1 MQHHLS
7 VHVQLPSW
15 QHQLQL
21 CQNDW
26 HLLLQMLKARLT
38 DALLSEDPSRSRYS
52 KTAACCST
60 CMLPSKRYVP
70 SGPASKRYSG
80 FTAGAY
86 YGWTASVPS
95 QGIPSRVV
103 HHPHEHLDFA
113 VLWLTVL
120 ELLWLVAAMQR
131 ARQ

>member
-1 MQHHLS
+1 MHAAIEE
-7 VHVQLPSW
+7 VLPI
-15 QHQLQL
+15 
-21 CQNDW
+21 
-26 HLLLQMLKARLT
+26 
-38 DALLSEDPSRSRYS
+38 E
-52 KTAACCST
+52 
-60 CMLPSKRYVP
+60 
-70 SGPASKRYSG
+70 PASKRYSG
-80 FTAGAY
+80 FTPGAY

-131 ARQ
+131 ARQRNIFRLLMTKALTAISATQELRSLPYIIQASRAQHEH